1 MLPLDG
7 LSTYSLEQMSDEEF
21 WNYARQRASVA
32 SRISFPEQDDQD
44 QYLECKLSSGY
55 CLLPLRAIIEVV
67 PPPHRFARLPS
78 TPGWMCGIAAWH
90 GETIAVIDLDL
101 YLSGTGN
108 SSPDA
113 MLLVASHAELT
124 IGLLVPGVGQTT
136 TVQLEQM
143 MPATTLECEPATCL
157 EMGLANATAASPH
170 PSPLHGEGW
179 GEASVR
185 QDQRQ
190 YFVLRFASAGSQ
202 GSPLECEPATHFVLR
217 FASAGSKGSTQEDVV
232 RGIYDGRTVLDAP
245 ALLSG
250 VVLAL
255 IPTGNVP

>member
-1 MLPLDG
+1 MLPLHG

-32 SRISFPEQDDQD
+32 ARISFPEQDDQD

-55 CLLPLRAIIEVV
+55 CLLPLRAIMEVV

-78 TPGWMCGIAAWH
+78 TPGWMCGIRAWH
-90 GETIAVIDLDL
+90 VETIAVIDLDL

-143 MPATTLECEPATCL
+143 TPATAQ
-157 EMGLANATAASPH
+157 
-170 PSPLHGEGW
+170 EG
-179 GEASVR
+179 
-185 QDQRQ
+185 
-190 YFVLRFASAGSQ
+190 
-202 GSPLECEPATHFVLR
+202 
-217 FASAGSKGSTQEDVV
+217 VV

-250 VVLAL
+250 VVQQIERAAHN
-255 IPTGNVP
+255 G

>member
-1 MLPLDG
+1 
-7 LSTYSLEQMSDEEF
+7 
-21 WNYARQRASVA
+21 
-32 SRISFPEQDDQD
+32 
-44 QYLECKLSSGY
+44 
-55 CLLPLRAIIEVV
+55 
-67 PPPHRFARLPS
+67 
-78 TPGWMCGIAAWH
+78 MCGIAAWH

-101 YLSGTGN
+101 YLSVNGN
-108 SSPDA
+108 ASPDA

-124 IGLLVPGVGQTT
+124 MGLLVPGVGQTT
-136 TVQLEQM
+136 TIQLEQM
-143 MPATTLECEPATCL
+143 MPATTLECEPAT
-157 EMGLANATAASPH
+157 H
-170 PSPLHGEGW
+170 
-179 GEASVR
+179 
-185 QDQRQ
+185 
-190 YFVLRFASAGSQ
+190 FVLRFASAGSK

>member
-32 SRISFPEQDDQD
+32 SRISFPEQEDQD

-136 TVQLEQM
+136 TIQLEQM
-143 MPATTLECEPATCL
+143 MPATTLECEPAT
-157 EMGLANATAASPH
+157 H
-170 PSPLHGEGW
+170 
-179 GEASVR
+179 
-185 QDQRQ
+185 
-190 YFVLRFASAGSQ
+190 FVLRFASAGSK

>member
-143 MPATTLECEPATCL
+143 MPATT
-157 EMGLANATAASPH
+157 
-170 PSPLHGEGW
+170 
-179 GEASVR
+179 
-185 QDQRQ
+185 
-190 YFVLRFASAGSQ
+190 
-202 GSPLECEPATHFVLR
+202 
-217 FASAGSKGSTQEDVV
+217 QEDVM

-250 VVLAL
+250 VVLDL
-255 IPTGNVP
+255 LPTGNGLRPSFAQPVGEVVQQIERAAHNG

>member
-157 EMGLANATAASPH
+157 EMGLANATATLRG
-170 PSPLHGEGW
+170 PLPTPDGT
-179 GEASVR
+179 ASVR
-185 QDQRQ
+185 QDQRK
-190 YFVLRFASAGSQ
+190 Y
-202 GSPLECEPATHFVLR
+202 FVLR
-217 FASAGSKGSTQEDVV
+217 FASAGSKGSTQEEVV

-250 VVLAL
+250 VVQQIERA
-255 IPTGNVP
+255 THNG

>member
-108 SSPDA
+108 SSPDP

-143 MPATTLECEPATCL
+143 MPATTLECEPATH
-157 EMGLANATAASPH
+157 S
-170 PSPLHGEGW
+170 
-179 GEASVR
+179 
-185 QDQRQ
+185 
-190 YFVLRFASAGSQ
+190 
-202 GSPLECEPATHFVLR
+202 VLR
-217 FASAGSKGSTQEDVV
+217 FASAGSKGSTQEDLV
-232 RGIYDGRTVLDAP
+232 RGIYAGRTVLDAP

-250 VVLAL
+250 VVLDL
-255 IPTGNVP
+255 IPTGNGLRPSFAQPVGEVVQQIERAAHNG

>member
-55 CLLPLRAIIEVV
+55 CLLPLTAIIEVV
-67 PPPHRFARLPS
+67 PPPHRFARLPN

-90 GETIAVIDLDL
+90 GETIAVVDLDL

-143 MPATTLECEPATCL
+143 MPATTLECEPA
-157 EMGLANATAASPH
+157 M
-170 PSPLHGEGW
+170 
-179 GEASVR
+179 
-185 QDQRQ
+185 
-190 YFVLRFASAGSQ
+190 Y
-202 GSPLECEPATHFVLR
+202 FVLR
-217 FASAGSKGSTQEDVV
+217 FASAGSKGSTQEEVV

-250 VVLAL
+250 VVQQIERA
-255 IPTGNVP
+255 THNG

>member
-32 SRISFPEQDDQD
+32 SRISSPEQDDQD

-143 MPATTLECEPATCL
+143 MPATT
-157 EMGLANATAASPH
+157 
-170 PSPLHGEGW
+170 
-179 GEASVR
+179 
-185 QDQRQ
+185 
-190 YFVLRFASAGSQ
+190 
-202 GSPLECEPATHFVLR
+202 
-217 FASAGSKGSTQEDVV
+217 QEDVV
-232 RGIYDGRTVLDAP
+232 RGIYDGRPVLDAP
-245 ALLSG
+245 ALLTG
-250 VVLAL
+250 VVLDL
-255 IPTGNVP
+255 IPTGNVPSNGSCQRDCVATDCVRQARPKEVLRPSKAQPVGEVVQQIERAVHNG

>member
-143 MPATTLECEPATCL
+143 MPATTLECEPAT
-157 EMGLANATAASPH
+157 
-170 PSPLHGEGW
+170 
-179 GEASVR
+179 
-185 QDQRQ
+185 
-190 YFVLRFASAGSQ
+190 Y
-202 GSPLECEPATHFVLR
+202 
-217 FASAGSKGSTQEDVV
+217 FASAGSKGSPQEDVV

-245 ALLSG
+245 ALLSD
-250 VVLAL
+250 VALDL
-255 IPTGNVP
+255 IPTGNGLRPSFAQPVGEVVQQIERAAHNG

>member
-1 MLPLDG
+1 MLPLHG
-7 LSTYSLEQMSDEEF
+7 LSTYSIEQMSDEEF
-21 WNYARQRASVA
+21 WNYARQRASIA
-32 SRISFPEQDDQD
+32 SRIAFPEQGDQD

-67 PPPHRFARLPS
+67 PPPHRFARLPG
-78 TPGWMCGIAAWH
+78 TPGWMYGIRAWH

-101 YLSGTGN
+101 YLSGTGS

-124 IGLLVPGVGQTT
+124 IGLLVPGIGQTT

-143 MPATTLECEPATCL
+143 MPT
-157 EMGLANATAASPH
+157 
-170 PSPLHGEGW
+170 
-179 GEASVR
+179 
-185 QDQRQ
+185 
-190 YFVLRFASAGSQ
+190 
-202 GSPLECEPATHFVLR
+202 ATHE
-217 FASAGSKGSTQEDVV
+217 GVV

-250 VVLAL
+250 IIQQIERAAHN
-255 IPTGNVP
+255 G

>member
-124 IGLLVPGVGQTT
+124 IGLLVPGIGQTT

-143 MPATTLECEPATCL
+143 MPATTQ
-157 EMGLANATAASPH
+157 
-170 PSPLHGEGW
+170 EG
-179 GEASVR
+179 
-185 QDQRQ
+185 
-190 YFVLRFASAGSQ
+190 
-202 GSPLECEPATHFVLR
+202 
-217 FASAGSKGSTQEDVV
+217 VV
-232 RGIYDGRTVLDAP
+232 RGIYNGRTVLDAP

-250 VVLAL
+250 VVLDL
-255 IPTGNVP
+255 IPTGNGLASPSAPSPLRGEGAEGEALSRSER

>member
-124 IGLLVPGVGQTT
+124 IGLLIPGVGQTT
-136 TVQLEQM
+136 TIQLEQM
-143 MPATTLECEPATCL
+143 MPATTLECESADAKRSTKC
-157 EMGLANATAASPH
+157 
-170 PSPLHGEGW
+170 
-179 GEASVR
+179 V
-185 QDQRQ
+185 
-190 YFVLRFASAGSQ
+190 AGSQ
-202 GSPLECEPATHFVLR
+202 GS
-217 FASAGSKGSTQEDVV
+217 TQEDLV

-250 VVLAL
+250 VVLDL
-255 IPTGNVP
+255 LPTGNGLHPSFAQPVGEVEGDLLPTGNGLHPSFAQPVGEVVQQIERAAHNG

>member
-78 TPGWMCGIAAWH
+78 TPGWMC
-90 GETIAVIDLDL
+90 
-101 YLSGTGN
+101 
-108 SSPDA
+108 SPDA

>member
-143 MPATTLECEPATCL
+143 MPATTLECEPAT
-157 EMGLANATAASPH
+157 
-170 PSPLHGEGW
+170 
-179 GEASVR
+179 
-185 QDQRQ
+185 
-190 YFVLRFASAGSQ
+190 
-202 GSPLECEPATHFVLR
+202 HFVLR

-250 VVLAL
+250 VVLDL
-255 IPTGNVP
+255 IPTGNGQRPSFAQPVGEVVQQIERAAHNG

>member
-143 MPATTLECEPATCL
+143 MPA
-157 EMGLANATAASPH
+157 
-170 PSPLHGEGW
+170 
-179 GEASVR
+179 
-185 QDQRQ
+185 
-190 YFVLRFASAGSQ
+190 
-202 GSPLECEPATHFVLR
+202 
-217 FASAGSKGSTQEDVV
+217 STQEDVV

-250 VVLAL
+250 VVLDL
-255 IPTGNVP
+255 IPTGNGLRPSFAQPVGEVVQQIERAAHNG

>member
-1 MLPLDG
+1 
-7 LSTYSLEQMSDEEF
+7 
-21 WNYARQRASVA
+21 VA

-67 PPPHRFARLPS
+67 PPPHRFARLPG

-143 MPATTLECEPATCL
+143 MPATT
-157 EMGLANATAASPH
+157 
-170 PSPLHGEGW
+170 
-179 GEASVR
+179 
-185 QDQRQ
+185 
-190 YFVLRFASAGSQ
+190 
-202 GSPLECEPATHFVLR
+202 
-217 FASAGSKGSTQEDVV
+217 QEDVM

-250 VVLAL
+250 VVQQIERAAHN
-255 IPTGNVP
+255 G

>member
-143 MPATTLECEPATCL
+143 MPATTLECEPAT
-157 EMGLANATAASPH
+157 
-170 PSPLHGEGW
+170 
-179 GEASVR
+179 
-185 QDQRQ
+185 
-190 YFVLRFASAGSQ
+190 
-202 GSPLECEPATHFVLR
+202 HFVLR
-217 FASAGSKGSTQEDVV
+217 DVV
-232 RGIYDGRTVLDAP
+232 RGMYDGRTVLDAP

-255 IPTGNVP
+255 LPTGNGLRPSFAQPVGEVEGALIPTGNGLRPSFAQPVGEVVQQIERAAHNG

>member
-1 MLPLDG
+1 MLPLDD

-90 GETIAVIDLDL
+90 GETIAVIDLNL

-124 IGLLVPGVGQTT
+124 IGLLVPGVGQTI

-157 EMGLANATAASPH
+157 EMGTQPH
-170 PSPLHGEGW
+170 PSPANDDCVATDCVCQARPKE
-179 GEASVR
+179 
-185 QDQRQ
+185 
-190 YFVLRFASAGSQ
+190 VLRATLRVSR
-202 GSPLECEPATHFVLR
+202 LE
-217 FASAGSKGSTQEDVV
+217 K
-232 RGIYDGRTVLDAP
+232 
-245 ALLSG
+245 
-250 VVLAL
+250 VVLKR
-255 IPTGNVP
+255 TW

>member
-78 TPGWMCGIAAWH
+78 TPGWMCGITAWH

-124 IGLLVPGVGQTT
+124 IGLLIPGVGQTT

-143 MPATTLECEPATCL
+143 MPATTLECEPAT
-157 EMGLANATAASPH
+157 
-170 PSPLHGEGW
+170 
-179 GEASVR
+179 
-185 QDQRQ
+185 
-190 YFVLRFASAGSQ
+190 AGSQ
-202 GSPLECEPATHFVLR
+202 GSA
-217 FASAGSKGSTQEDVV
+217 QEDVV

-245 ALLSG
+245 ALLSD

-255 IPTGNVP
+255 IPTGNGLRPSFAQPVGEVVQQIERAAHNG

>member
-1 MLPLDG
+1 
-7 LSTYSLEQMSDEEF
+7 
-21 WNYARQRASVA
+21 
-32 SRISFPEQDDQD
+32 
-44 QYLECKLSSGY
+44 
-55 CLLPLRAIIEVV
+55 V

-90 GETIAVIDLDL
+90 GETIAGIDLDL

-124 IGLLVPGVGQTT
+124 IGLLIPGVGQTT

-143 MPATTLECEPATCL
+143 MPVT
-157 EMGLANATAASPH
+157 
-170 PSPLHGEGW
+170 
-179 GEASVR
+179 
-185 QDQRQ
+185 
-190 YFVLRFASAGSQ
+190 
-202 GSPLECEPATHFVLR
+202 
-217 FASAGSKGSTQEDVV
+217 TQEDVM

-250 VVLAL
+250 VVQQIERAAHN
-255 IPTGNVP
+255 G

>member
-143 MPATTLECEPATCL
+143 MPATALECEPAT
-157 EMGLANATAASPH
+157 H
-170 PSPLHGEGW
+170 
-179 GEASVR
+179 
-185 QDQRQ
+185 
-190 YFVLRFASAGSQ
+190 FASAGSK

-217 FASAGSKGSTQEDVV
+217 FASAGSKGSPQEDVV

-245 ALLSG
+245 ALLSD
-250 VVLAL
+250 VALAL
-255 IPTGNVP
+255 IPTGNGLRPSFAQPVGEVVQQIERAAHNG